1 VVLTL
6 VVLIVVTSVYY
17 IASGV
22 FDRSSRLY
30 RVEHAPRDDRRRIL
44 TRQPGPEDGLS

>member
-1 VVLTL
+1 MVPALGTGLVVLTS

-30 RVEHAPRDDRRRIL
+30 RVEHEL
-44 TRQPGPEDGLS
+44 TGAAR